1 MTRLRWFFW
10 GVMFVCAVAIVAGLV
25 LIRQSRG
32 FSTRDQPTAMERWV
46 AGKAR
51 AIAMPADAKSRPNP
65 VPNNPEVLAEASA
78 HWADH
83 CASCHAN
90 DGGGDSVVGKNL
102 YPPAPDMRLP
112 ATQQLTDG
120 ELFYII
126 QNGIR
131 LTGMP
136 AWGSGSAHD
145 EEDSWKLVHFIRHLP
160 QITLE
165 EKKAMEK
172 LNPKS
177 PDDLREEQEEE
188 KFLRGEDS
196 HEATHDTT
204 QEHHHH

>member
-1 MTRLRWFFW
+1 MRWFFL
-10 GVMFVCAVAIVAGLV
+10 GIVFVFAVALLTGWA

-32 FSTRDQPTAMERWV
+32 FSTREQPTPMERWV
-46 AGKAR
+46 AGQAR
-51 AIAMPADAKSRPNP
+51 AMAMPAEARSRMNPIPNS
-65 VPNNPEVLAEASA
+65 PEVMEAARA

-90 DGGGDSVVGKNL
+90 DGSGDTVVGKNL

-131 LTGMP
+131 MTGMP
-136 AWGSGSAHD
+136 AWGTGASHD

-177 PDDLREEQEEE
+177 PDDLREEEEE
-188 KFLRGEDS
+188 ERFLRGEDS
-196 HEATHDTT
+196 HETT
-204 QEHHHH
+204 SETTPEHHHH

>member
-1 MTRLRWFFW
+1 VRWFFI
-10 GVMFVCAVAIVAGLV
+10 GILFSAALAIATGLV
-25 LIRQSRG
+25 LIRQGRG
-32 FSTRDQPTAMERWV
+32 FSTHDQPTAMERWV

-51 AIAMPADAKSRPNP
+51 AMALPADAKSKSNPIPNG
-65 VPNNPEVLAEASA
+65 PEVIADARA

-90 DGGGDSVVGKNL
+90 DGSGDTIVGKNL

-112 ATQQLTDG
+112 ATQQLTDA

-136 AWGSGSAHD
+136 AWGTGASHD

-160 QITLE
+160 QVTLE

-172 LNPKS
+172 MNPKS

-188 KFLRGEDS
+188 RFLRGEDS
-196 HEATHDTT
+196 HEATP
-204 QEHHHH
+204 EHHHH

>member
-1 MTRLRWFFW
+1 VRWFFI
-10 GVMFVCAVAIVAGLV
+10 GILFSAAVAIIAGLV
-25 LIRQSRG
+25 LIRQGRG
-32 FSTRDQPTAMERWV
+32 FSARDQPTAMETWV
-46 AGKAR
+46 AQKTR
-51 AIAMPADAKSRPNP
+51 AMAMPSEAKSKTNP
-65 VPNNPEVLAEASA
+65 VPDSPEVISDARA

-90 DGGGDSVVGKNL
+90 DGSGDTVVGKNL
-102 YPPAPDMRLP
+102 YPPAPDMRLA

-136 AWGSGSAHD
+136 AWGSGTPSNGLGHD

-160 QITLE
+160 QVTLE

-177 PDDLREEQEEE
+177 PDDLREEEEEE
-188 KFLRGEDS
+188 KFLRGEDTN
-196 HEATHDTT
+196 ETAP
-204 QEHHHH
+204 EHHHHH